1 MFGDAGVTHWPAR
14 VRDVHDVTGRGD
26 SVLATQAWRLA
37 EGDIAV
43 QAMRRAGIAAGGLA
57 VQTFGAALLARKR
70 LEEAYDARR

>member
-14 VRDVHDVTGRGD
+14 VREVHDVTGRGD

-43 QAMRRAGIAAGGLA
+43 QAMRRAGIAAGAGRA
-57 VQTFGAALLARKR
+57 DFGAALLARKR